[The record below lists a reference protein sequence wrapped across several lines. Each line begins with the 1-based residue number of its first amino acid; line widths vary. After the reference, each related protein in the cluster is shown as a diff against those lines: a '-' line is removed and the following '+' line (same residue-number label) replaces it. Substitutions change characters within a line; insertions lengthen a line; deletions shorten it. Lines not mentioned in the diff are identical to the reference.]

1 MQGLSKVVPVESRVE
16 MVKLL
21 YEAGID
27 DIEVGSMVNPNRLPT
42 MANSGEVYLALR
54 EMHPHARFS
63 LLVMNERGMEEA
75 KRVGAEHINIVLSA
89 NQGFNHKNLG
99 KNMHECM
106 MMYEEMLKDTPRE
119 KVRAYVSCAFTD
131 LEPGESRMEC
141 LSWANMVA
149 STVVLAD
156 TDGSADS
163 VSLADGIRLSRAAD
177 IHDLA
182 LHLHFTYRRPPGYI
196 DALLD
201 LAYAMGVSEF
211 DSSIAGLGGCPYV
224 DGSGGNLSTE
234 DLISWAL
241 KNGHDIGN
249 INLRSLTR
257 ASRYVRNATSDRR
270 RFFPIRSWSEART
283 LLKSIWD

>member
-1 MQGLSKVVPVESRVE
+1 
-16 MVKLL
+16 
-21 YEAGID
+21 
-27 DIEVGSMVNPNRLPT
+27 MVNPNRLPT

-89 NQGFNHKNLG
+89 NQEFNHKNLG

-106 MMYEEMLKDTPRE
+106 MMYEEILRDTPRD

-131 LEPGESRMEC
+131 LESRMEC